1 MAECL
6 LHQFIYF
13 IRSLIDKLIDWF
25 FGFFIYDDS
34 QKKILPKVKNPLVLE
49 SAVSLAR
56 KIRNK
61 EVKSRTV
68 VAAYIE
74 RIEQVNPFINAMVD
88 NRFDLALKEAEEVDD
103 FLSNNTYSLEE
114 LENNKPF
121 LGVPFTTKESVC
133 CEGLSFTFGML
144 SRRKEKGTEDAE
156 LVRLMKEAGGILL
169 GVTNIP
175 ELNLWCETRNN
186 LFGQTLNPYNTTR
199 TVGGSSGGE
208 AAIITS
214 CGSPIGIGT
223 DIGGSVRM
231 PAFYCGLF
239 GHKPT
244 TDLTPMKGTTRR
256 TGEEKNS
263 MVTAG
268 TITRHS
274 EDIIPFLKVLV
285 KDKLSL
291 LTLDKQVNME
301 DLRIYYVENSNDSR
315 SSRVCPELIQALRK
329 AVNYLEEVSKKP
341 SQEVDL
347 DGTQYSYRL
356 WRYWLS
362 KEPYQFEDELGNRE
376 KRVNVFRELPLKL
389 IGKSDFTLA
398 AIFKLIDHYLPKE
411 DSIWAELTTETLRS
425 EICDI
430 LDDGGVLLYPS
441 HPFPANY
448 HYSAFLRPFNFGSWA
463 IFNVLKLPVTQVPL
477 GLSKDGLPMGIQV
490 VAGPY
495 KDHISI
501 AVARELEKAFYGWVP
516 PFPVK

>member
-1 MAECL
+1 MAENFL
-6 LHQFIYF
+6 LQVLFF
-13 IRSLIDKLIDWF
+13 IRSLIDSFIDWF
-25 FGFFIYDDS
+25 FGLAIYDDRH
-34 QKKILPKVKNPLVLE
+34 KKVLPKVKNELILE

-56 KIRNK
+56 KIRNQ

-74 RIEQVNPFINAMVD
+74 RIEQVNPFLNAMVD
-88 NRFDLALKEAEEVDD
+88 SRFDLALKEAEEVDVA
-103 FLSNNTYSLEE
+103 LSNNTYSIEE
-114 LENNKPF
+114 LEKNKPF
-121 LGVPFTTKESVC
+121 FGVPFTTKESVS
-133 CEGLSFTFGML
+133 CEGLSFTFGLL
-144 SRRKEKGTEDAE
+144 SRRKEKGQEDAE

-208 AAIITS
+208 AAIISS

-263 MVTAG
+263 MVSAG

-291 LTLDKQVNME
+291 LTLDKKVDIQDLKICYME
-301 DLRIYYVENSNDSR
+301 DSNDPR
-315 SSRVCPELIQALRK
+315 SSRVCSELTQALRK
-329 AVNYLEEVSKKP
+329 AVNYLQEESKKP
-341 SQEVDL
+341 CEKVTL
-347 DGTQYSYRL
+347 DGMRYSYRL
-356 WRYWLS
+356 WRYWLA

-376 KRVNVFRELPLKL
+376 KQVNVFRELPLKL
-389 IGKSDFTLA
+389 LGKSDFTLA

-411 DSIWAELTTETLRS
+411 DSIWAEATTETLKR
-425 EICDI
+425 DI
-430 LDDGGVLLYPS
+430 MVS
-441 HPFPANY
+441 SVN
-448 HYSAFLRPFNFGSWA
+448 SFNASG
-463 IFNVLKLPVTQVPL
+463 K
-477 GLSKDGLPMGIQV
+477 LSKI
-490 VAGPY
+490 
-495 KDHISI
+495 
-501 AVARELEKAFYGWVP
+501 
-516 PFPVK
+516 